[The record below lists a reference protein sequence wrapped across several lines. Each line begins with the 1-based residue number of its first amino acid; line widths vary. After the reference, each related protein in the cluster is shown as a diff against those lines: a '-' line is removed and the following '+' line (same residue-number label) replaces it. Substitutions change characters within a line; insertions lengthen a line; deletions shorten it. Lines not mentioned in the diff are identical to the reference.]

1 MLAETL
7 EELSSSIDKAHESLK
22 RDLAK
27 IRAGRA
33 NPGILDG
40 LRIDY
45 YGTPTPLKQL
55 ASISVPEA
63 RMIVL
68 KPFDRTQMQPIE
80 KAIMEAQLGLN
91 PSNDQLG
98 LNPSNDGEI
107 IRIPMPSLTEERRKD
122 LVKVARKSGE
132 DCKVA
137 IRKARHDAKDMIDSL
152 QKEGEVGEDDAD
164 RARKELEE
172 KVKGG
177 TSKVDEIVNKKEAD
191 ILEV

>member
-7 EELSSSIDKAHESLK
+7 EELGAAIDKAQEALK

-33 NPGILDG
+33 NPAILDG
-40 LRIDY
+40 VRVDY
-45 YGTPTPLKQL
+45 YGSPTPLNQL
-55 ASISVPEA
+55 SSLSVPEA

-68 KPFDRTQMQPIE
+68 KPFDRTQMQVIE
-80 KAIMEAQLGLN
+80 KAIMEA
-91 PSNDQLG
+91 QLG

-107 IRIPMPSLTEERRKD
+107 IRIPMPPLTEERRKD

-132 DCKVA
+132 ECKVA

-152 QKEGEVGEDDAD
+152 QKEGGVGEDDAD

-172 KVKGG
+172 VVKAG
-177 TSKVDEIVNKKEAD
+177 TGKVDEIVGKKEAD

>member
-7 EELSSSIDKAHESLK
+7 QELNDSIAKAQEALK

-33 NPGILDG
+33 NPAILDSV
-40 LRIDY
+40 RVDY
-45 YGTPTPLKQL
+45 YGSPTPLKQL
-55 ASISVPEA
+55 ASISVPEP

-68 KPFDRTQMQPIE
+68 KPFDRTQIQPIE

-91 PSNDQLG
+91 PG
-98 LNPSNDGEI
+98 NDGEL
-107 IRIPMPSLTEERRKD
+107 IRLPMPPLTEERRKE

-137 IRKARHDAKDMIDSL
+137 IRKVRHDAKDMIDSL

-172 KVKGG
+172 IVKGG
-177 TSKVDEIVNKKEAD
+177 TNKVDEIVTKKETD

>member
-1 MLAETL
+1 MLTETL
-7 EELSSSIDKAHESLK
+7 DELKAAIEKAHEAL
-22 RDLAK
+22 RRELAK

-33 NPGILDG
+33 NPDILASV
-40 LRIDY
+40 RIDY
-45 YGTPTPLKQL
+45 YGTPTPLIQL

-63 RMIVL
+63 RLIVL
-68 KPFDRTQMQPIE
+68 KPFDRSQIQAIE
-80 KAIMEAQLGLN
+80 KAIMEG
-91 PSNDQLG
+91 QLG

-107 IRIPMPSLTEERRKD
+107 IRIPMPPLTEERRKE
-122 LVKVARKSGE
+122 LVKHARKGGE

-137 IRKARHDAKDMIDSL
+137 IRKARHDAKDMVDTL

-172 KVKGG
+172 IVKGG
-177 TSKVDEIVNKKEAD
+177 TSRADEIVGKKEAD

>member
-7 EELSSSIDKAHESLK
+7 EELGAAMSKAHESLK
-22 RDLAK
+22 RDLAR

-33 NPGILDG
+33 NPAVLDG
-40 LRIDY
+40 VRVDY

-55 ASISVPEA
+55 SSLSVPEA

-68 KPFDRTQMQPIE
+68 KPFDRTQMQVIE
-80 KAIMEAQLGLN
+80 KAIMEA
-91 PSNDQLG
+91 QLG

-107 IRIPMPSLTEERRKD
+107 IRIPMPPLTEERRKE

-132 DCKVA
+132 ECKVA
-137 IRKARHDAKDMIDSL
+137 IRKARHNAKDMIDGL
-152 QKEGEVGEDDAD
+152 QKEGEVGKDDAD

-172 KVKGG
+172 AVKVG
-177 TSKVDEIVNKKEAD
+177 TNRVDEIVGKKEAD

>member
-7 EELSSSIDKAHESLK
+7 EELVATIDKAHEALK
-22 RDLAK
+22 RDLSK

-40 LRIDY
+40 LRINY
-45 YGTPTPLKQL
+45 YDTPTPLKQL

-63 RMIVL
+63 RMIIL
-68 KPFDRTQMQPIE
+68 KPFDRSQMQPIE

-91 PSNDQLG
+91 PSND
-98 LNPSNDGEI
+98 GEI
-107 IRIPMPSLTEERRKD
+107 IRIPMPPLTEERRKD
-122 LVKVARKSGE
+122 LVKLARKSGE

-164 RARKELEE
+164 RARKDLEE
-172 KVKGG
+172 KVKIG
-177 TSKVDEIVNKKEAD
+177 TSKVDAIVGKKETD

>member
-7 EELSSSIDKAHESLK
+7 EELGAAIDKAQEALQ

-33 NPGILDG
+33 NPAILDG
-40 LRIDY
+40 VRVDY
-45 YGTPTPLKQL
+45 YGSPTPLKQL
-55 ASISVPEA
+55 SSLSVPEA

-68 KPFDRTQMQPIE
+68 KPFDRTQIQVIE
-80 KAIMEAQLGLN
+80 KAIMEA
-91 PSNDQLG
+91 QLG

-107 IRIPMPSLTEERRKD
+107 IRIPMPPLTEERRKD
-122 LVKVARKSGE
+122 LVKLARKSGE

>member
-7 EELSSSIDKAHESLK
+7 EELSEAIANAHEALK
-22 RDLAK
+22 RDLAR

-33 NPGILDG
+33 NPAILDG
-40 LRIDY
+40 IRVDY
-45 YGTPTPLKQL
+45 YGSPTPLKQL
-55 ASISVPEA
+55 ASISVPEP

-68 KPFDRTQMQPIE
+68 KPFDRSQMQAIE

-91 PSNDQLG
+91 PG
-98 LNPSNDGEI
+98 NDGEI
-107 IRIPMPSLTEERRKD
+107 IRLPMPPLTEERRKD

-132 DCKVA
+132 ECKVA
-137 IRKARHDAKDMIDSL
+137 IRKARHDAKDIIDSL

-164 RARKELEE
+164 RARKELEDV
-172 KVKGG
+172 VKSG
-177 TSKVDEIVNKKEAD
+177 TSKVDEIVSKKETD

>member
-1 MLAETL
+1 MLVETL
-7 EELSSSIDKAHESLK
+7 QELKTDIAKAHEALK

-33 NPGILDG
+33 NPDILDSV
-40 LRIDY
+40 RVDY
-45 YGTPTPLKQL
+45 YGSPTPLKQL

-63 RMIVL
+63 RLIVL
-68 KPFDRTQMQPIE
+68 KPFDRSQMQVIE
-80 KAIMEAQLGLN
+80 KAIMET
-91 PSNDQLG
+91 QLG

-107 IRIPMPSLTEERRKD
+107 IRIPMPPLTEERRKE
-122 LVKVARKSGE
+122 LVKLARKSGE
-132 DCKVA
+132 DSKVA

-152 QKEGEVGEDDAD
+152 QKEGEVGEDDAG

-172 KVKGG
+172 IVKTG
-177 TSKVDEIVNKKEAD
+177 TARVDEIVTKKEAD

>member
-1 MLAETL
+1 MLNETL
-7 EELSSSIDKAHESLK
+7 EELNASIEKAHESLK
-22 RDLAK
+22 RDLAR
-27 IRAGRA
+27 IRTGRA
-33 NPGILDG
+33 NPAILDG
-40 LRIDY
+40 VRVEY

-63 RMIVL
+63 R
-68 KPFDRTQMQPIE
+68 FRSQMQPIE

-91 PSNDQLG
+91 PSND
-98 LNPSNDGEI
+98 GEL
-107 IRIPMPSLTEERRKD
+107 IRIPMPPLTEERRKD

-132 DCKVA
+132 ECKVA

-152 QKEGEVGEDDAD
+152 QKEGEVGEDDAE

-172 KVKGG
+172 IVKNG
-177 TSKVDEIVNKKEAD
+177 TNRVDEIVSKKEGD

>member
-7 EELSSSIDKAHESLK
+7 EELGATISKAHESLK
-22 RDLAK
+22 RDLAR

-33 NPGILDG
+33 NPAILDG
-40 LRIDY
+40 VRVDY

-55 ASISVPEA
+55 SSLSVPEA
-63 RMIVL
+63 RMIIL
-68 KPFDRTQMQPIE
+68 KPFDRTQMQAIE
-80 KAIMEAQLGLN
+80 KAIMEA
-91 PSNDQLG
+91 QLG

-107 IRIPMPSLTEERRKD
+107 IRIPMPPLTEERRKD

-132 DCKVA
+132 ECKVA
-137 IRKARHDAKDMIDSL
+137 IRKARHDAKDMIDAL

-172 KVKGG
+172 VVKVG
-177 TSKVDEIVNKKEAD
+177 TNKVDEIVGKKEAD

>member
-7 EELSSSIDKAHESLK
+7 EELGGSIEKAHESLK

-33 NPGILDG
+33 NPAILDG
-40 LRIDY
+40 VRIDY
-45 YGTPTPLKQL
+45 YGSPTPLKQL

-68 KPFDRTQMQPIE
+68 KPFDRTQMQAIE
-80 KAIMEAQLGLN
+80 KAVMEA
-91 PSNDQLG
+91 QLG

-107 IRIPMPSLTEERRKD
+107 IRIPMPPLTEERRKD

-132 DCKVA
+132 ECKVA
-137 IRKARHDAKDMIDSL
+137 IRKVRHDAKDMIDALKKDGDVS
-152 QKEGEVGEDDAD
+152 EDDAD
-164 RARKELEE
+164 RARKELEDI
-172 KVKGG
+172 VKTG
-177 TSKVDEIVNKKEAD
+177 TQKVDEIVGKKEAD

>member
-7 EELSSSIDKAHESLK
+7 EELGAAIDKAQEALK

-33 NPGILDG
+33 NPAILDG
-40 LRIDY
+40 VRVDY
-45 YGTPTPLKQL
+45 YGSPTPLKQL
-55 ASISVPEA
+55 SSLSVPEA

-68 KPFDRTQMQPIE
+68 KPFDRTQMQVIE
-80 KAIMEAQLGLN
+80 KAIMEA
-91 PSNDQLG
+91 QLG

-107 IRIPMPSLTEERRKD
+107 IRIPMPPLTEERRKD

-132 DCKVA
+132 ECKVA

-172 KVKGG
+172 VVKAG
-177 TSKVDEIVNKKEAD
+177 TGKVDEIVGKKEAD

>member
-7 EELSSSIDKAHESLK
+7 EELVATIDKAHEALK
-22 RDLAK
+22 RDLSK

-40 LRIDY
+40 LRINY
-45 YGTPTPLKQL
+45 YDTPTPLKQL

-63 RMIVL
+63 RMIIL
-68 KPFDRTQMQPIE
+68 KPFDRSQMQPIE

-91 PSNDQLG
+91 PSND
-98 LNPSNDGEI
+98 GEI
-107 IRIPMPSLTEERRKD
+107 IRIPMPPLTEERRKD
-122 LVKVARKSGE
+122 LVKLARKSGE

-164 RARKELEE
+164 RARKDLEE
-172 KVKGG
+172 KVKTG
-177 TSKVDEIVNKKEAD
+177 TSKVDAIVGKKETD

>member
-7 EELSSSIDKAHESLK
+7 EELGVLIEKAHEALK
-22 RDLAK
+22 RELAK

-33 NPGILDG
+33 NPAILDG
-40 LRIDY
+40 VRIDY
-45 YGTPTPLKQL
+45 YGSPTPLKQL

-63 RMIVL
+63 RMIIL
-68 KPFDRTQMQPIE
+68 KPFDRTQMQAIE
-80 KAIMEAQLGLN
+80 KAIMEA
-91 PSNDQLG
+91 QLG

-107 IRIPMPSLTEERRKD
+107 IRIPMPPLTEERRKD

-137 IRKARHDAKDMIDSL
+137 IRKARHDAKDMIDAL
-152 QKEGEVGEDDAD
+152 RKDGDVGEDDAD

-172 KVKGG
+172 VVKAG
-177 TSKVDEIVNKKEAD
+177 TQKVDEIVGKKEAD

>member
-1 MLAETL
+1 
-7 EELSSSIDKAHESLK
+7 
-22 RDLAK
+22 
-27 IRAGRA
+27 
-33 NPGILDG
+33 
-40 LRIDY
+40 
-45 YGTPTPLKQL
+45 
-55 ASISVPEA
+55 
-63 RMIVL
+63 
-68 KPFDRTQMQPIE
+68 MQPIE

-91 PSNDQLG
+91 PSND
-98 LNPSNDGEI
+98 GEI
-107 IRIPMPSLTEERRKD
+107 IRIPMPPLTEERRTE

-172 KVKGG
+172 KVRVG
-177 TSKVDEIVNKKEAD
+177 TQRADEIVNKKEAD

>member
-7 EELSSSIDKAHESLK
+7 EELGAAIDKAQEALQ

-33 NPGILDG
+33 NPAILDG
-40 LRIDY
+40 VRVDY
-45 YGTPTPLKQL
+45 YGSPTPLKQL
-55 ASISVPEA
+55 SSLSVPEA

-68 KPFDRTQMQPIE
+68 KPFDRTQIQVIE
-80 KAIMEAQLGLN
+80 KAIMEA
-91 PSNDQLG
+91 QLG

-107 IRIPMPSLTEERRKD
+107 IRIPMPPLTEERRKD

-132 DCKVA
+132 ECKVA

-172 KVKGG
+172 VVKTG
-177 TSKVDEIVNKKEAD
+177 TGKVDEIVGKKEAD

>member
-1 MLAETL
+1 MLDETL
-7 EELSSSIDKAHESLK
+7 EELGASIEKAHESLR

-33 NPGILDG
+33 NPAILDG
-40 LRIDY
+40 LRVDY
-45 YGTPTPLKQL
+45 YGSQTPLKQL
-55 ASISVPEA
+55 ASMSVPEP

-68 KPFDRTQMQPIE
+68 KPFDRSQMQVIE
-80 KAIMEAQLGLN
+80 KAIREA
-91 PSNDQLG
+91 QLG

-107 IRIPMPSLTEERRKD
+107 IRIPMPPLTEERRKD

-132 DCKVA
+132 ECKVA
-137 IRKARHDAKDMIDSL
+137 IRKARHEAKDMVDSL
-152 QKEGEVGEDDAD
+152 QKDGDVGEDDAD

-172 KVKGG
+172 LVKTG
-177 TSKVDEIVNKKEAD
+177 TAKVDEIVAKKETD

>member
-7 EELSSSIDKAHESLK
+7 EELGDAIDKAQESLK

-33 NPGILDG
+33 NPAILDG
-40 LRIDY
+40 VRVDY
-45 YGTPTPLKQL
+45 YGSPTPLKQL
-55 ASISVPEA
+55 ASISVPEP
-63 RMIVL
+63 RMIML
-68 KPFDRTQMQPIE
+68 KPFDRTQMQVIE

-91 PSNDQLG
+91 PG
-98 LNPSNDGEI
+98 NDGEL
-107 IRIPMPSLTEERRKD
+107 IRVPMPPLTEERRKD

-172 KVKGG
+172 IVKSG
-177 TSKVDEIVNKKEAD
+177 THKVDEIVGKKEAD

>member
-7 EELSSSIDKAHESLK
+7 EELGASIDKAHESLK

-40 LRIDY
+40 LRINY

-55 ASISVPEA
+55 ASLSVPEA

-68 KPFDRTQMQPIE
+68 KPFDRSQMQPIE

-91 PSNDQLG
+91 PSND
-98 LNPSNDGEI
+98 GEI
-107 IRIPMPSLTEERRKD
+107 IRIPMPPLTEERRKD

-137 IRKARHDAKDMIDSL
+137 IRKARHDSKDMIDSL

-164 RARKELEE
+164 RARKDLEDR
-172 KVKGG
+172 VKSG
-177 TSKVDEIVNKKEAD
+177 TSMVDVIVGKKETD

>member
-1 MLAETL
+1 MIAETL
-7 EELSSSIDKAHESLK
+7 AELGEAIHKAQEALK
-22 RDLAK
+22 RDLAR

-33 NPGILDG
+33 NPAILDG
-40 LRIDY
+40 VRVDY
-45 YGTPTPLKQL
+45 YGSPTPLKQL
-55 ASISVPEA
+55 SSISVPEA

-68 KPFDRTQMQPIE
+68 KPFDRTQMQVIE

-91 PSNDQLG
+91 PSND
-98 LNPSNDGEI
+98 GEL
-107 IRIPMPSLTEERRKD
+107 IRIPMPPLTEERRKD

-132 DCKVA
+132 ECKVA

-172 KVKGG
+172 VVKAG
-177 TSKVDEIVNKKEAD
+177 TNKVDQIVSKKEAD

>member
-91 PSNDQLG
+91 PSND
-98 LNPSNDGEI
+98 GEI
-107 IRIPMPSLTEERRKD
+107 IRIPMPSLTE
-122 LVKVARKSGE
+122 SGE

>member
-7 EELSSSIDKAHESLK
+7 EELKDGIAKAHEALK

-33 NPGILDG
+33 NPDILDS

-63 RMIVL
+63 RLIVL
-68 KPFDRTQMQPIE
+68 KPFDRSLMQPIE
-80 KAIMEAQLGLN
+80 KAIMET
-91 PSNDQLG
+91 QLG

-107 IRIPMPSLTEERRKD
+107 IRIPIPPLTEERRKD
-122 LVKVARKSGE
+122 LVKLARKSSE
-132 DCKVA
+132 DSKVA

-172 KVKGG
+172 TVKIG
-177 TSKVDEIVNKKEAD
+177 TARVDEIVGKKEAD

>member
-91 PSNDQLG
+91 PSND
-98 LNPSNDGEI
+98 GEI

-122 LVKVARKSGE
+122 LVKVARKSG
-132 DCKVA
+132 
-137 IRKARHDAKDMIDSL
+137 
-152 QKEGEVGEDDAD
+152 
-164 RARKELEE
+164 
-172 KVKGG
+172 
-177 TSKVDEIVNKKEAD
+177 SKVDEIVNKKEAD